1 MAVAVEPHHE
11 QFQPDKKDEDM
22 NDGIDGGR
30 PRTRRAGRHR
40 AGRQAGAWAVTL
52 AAVALLAAAC
62 GGGSPGGSTAR
73 LTAYQRELAYA
84 ECMRAHGMPS
94 WPDPQSNG
102 AFAGSFDFGSR
113 QYRSANRACAHLE
126 GGSPETA
133 QQFQRDVGQSLK
145 FAACMRAHGIAN
157 FQATVT
163 GQGEISTGSEGPG
176 GELGS
181 PQFHSANKAC
191 RKLQP
196 GGGS

>member
-157 FQATVT
+157 FQASARGAQG
-163 GQGEISTGSEGPG
+163 GQVGVGAQGADPS
-176 GELGS
+176 S
-181 PQFHSANKAC
+181 PQFQAAQRGCSH
-191 RKLQP
+191 LF
-196 GGGS
+196 GGGP